1 MYYCVHSLR
10 KIRALRV
17 LLVSPRFDVT
27 LFGLFRRNA
36 NLRRSALSALRLLR
50 VMYFCVHSPQTSAA
64 FAHNLY
70 LRVLTVTFIG
80 LFGRNAYKGA
90 SCVLT
95 GIPLARL
102 HLSKVAAVNL
112 PASGAICN
120 PSPRFDGNFFRFIWG
135 KRVSAAQYFVA
146 LVFFPSPPAS
156 PFGKGRCHPT
166 PCLPYGKGRCHPT
179 PCLPLW

>member
-1 MYYCVHSLR
+1 MLHCF
-10 KIRALRV
+10 IE
-17 LLVSPRFDVT
+17 
-27 LFGLFRRNA
+27 RNA

-95 GIPLARL
+95 S
-102 HLSKVAAVNL
+102 SKRAEAGRRTSRAYL
-112 PASGAICN
+112 
-120 PSPRFDGNFFRFIWG
+120 
-135 KRVSAAQYFVA
+135 
-146 LVFFPSPPAS
+146 PSPPCGFSSS
-156 PFGKGRCHPT
+156 PKISCGHFWGC
-166 PCLPYGKGRCHPT
+166 PCLNSSLRRLRRLRVSTATVFQNNLRSIQRVHAP
-179 PCLPLW
+179 